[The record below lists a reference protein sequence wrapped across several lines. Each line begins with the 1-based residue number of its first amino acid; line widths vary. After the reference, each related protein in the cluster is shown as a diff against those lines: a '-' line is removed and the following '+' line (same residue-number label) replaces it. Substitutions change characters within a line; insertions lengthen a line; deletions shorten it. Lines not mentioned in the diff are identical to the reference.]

1 MNTAIDSILDMN
13 LEDLADMPAFFVP
26 PNGAYS
32 ATILSMASKKI
43 GDHPAVEVNFRIDAV
58 LELADTAATPPPVGT
73 ETSTSYMTDNE
84 YGVGALKELLKPLG
98 SATGASNVASIMAAA
113 KGMQVMIVTKNRW
126 SKDKTT
132 EYLGINSISVM

>member
-32 ATILSMASKKI
+32 ATILNMESKKI

-58 LELADTAATPPPVGT
+58 LELADAAATPPPVGT

-84 YGVGALKELLKPLG
+84 YGVGSLKELLKPLG
-98 SATGASNVASIMAAA
+98 AATGESSVAAIMAAA

-126 SKDKTT
+126 SKDKST

>member
-43 GDHPAVEVNFRIDAV
+43 GEHPAVEVNLRIDAV
-58 LELADTAATPPPVGT
+58 LELADTAASGFNSSFNAPTPY
-73 ETSTSYMTDNE
+73 S
-84 YGVGALKELLKPLG
+84 L
-98 SATGASNVASIMAAA
+98 
-113 KGMQVMIVTKNRW
+113 
-126 SKDKTT
+126 
-132 EYLGINSISVM
+132 SVI